1 MVGALFASAVDR
13 SVRIN
18 SKVYTREEMTVV
30 LGVFLADP
38 AWLAFGE
45 SMRGVWMQL
54 LLYKGDAS
62 SSGGRSRGKSRGNAA
77 IARIG

>member
-1 MVGALFASAVDR
+1 MVGALFTITVDK
-13 SVRIN
+13 SVNNN
-18 SKVYTREEMTVV
+18 SKMYTIGSFTVKM
-30 LGVFLADP
+30 GVFSADP

-62 SSGGRSRGKSRGNAA
+62 SS
-77 IARIG
+77 